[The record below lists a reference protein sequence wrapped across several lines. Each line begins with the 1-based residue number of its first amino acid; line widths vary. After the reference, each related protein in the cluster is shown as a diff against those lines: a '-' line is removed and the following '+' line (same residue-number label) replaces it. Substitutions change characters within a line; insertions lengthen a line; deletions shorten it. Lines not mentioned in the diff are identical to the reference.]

1 MGTSLTL
8 KTAAL
13 ITAAALLIVMAWG
26 LMPTFAQQP
35 PEPGPLT
42 GFTLVDASDQSELA
56 ALTDGATVHLDDP
69 DGRYAIR
76 ANVDS
81 AVGSVQMELSGARTV
96 APRTENIV
104 PYSLYGDYQDGS
116 VRKLNGEALPAG
128 SYMLETIAYSQRTL
142 GGDKL
147 GTLRVSFTIAALMPT
162 PTPTRTPAP
171 TITPTPS
178 ATPTP
183 TRTPGA
189 EQTTVATQTPTSTP
203 TSNSNATLTVDSAGT
218 VSLDW
223 RDDSRAERYAV
234 DLWMF
239 PTYRNLPR
247 NGIDITMDGS
257 SAVVSGLPTD
267 YPYYAFMIWTYYP
280 NYPASGS
287 TNRFAV
293 EVVNPEEYRLLP
305 TATPTVTPIPPTA
318 TPTPVGLPA
327 RPNQPTAEMR
337 SDGSVALEWDAVD
350 LADSYEVWL
359 WHHVVFGFLQ
369 RWVKLPFDGLDIQV
383 EGYTRENIGLE
394 FGEDRL
400 SAVVTNLPV
409 KEWYYFVV
417 RAVNDVGPSGI
428 SEQVGVENTLEQT
441 ATSTPIPTPTG
452 TPTPTATATPTLTR
466 TSTPTVT
473 PTATATPT
481 PTPTSVP
488 LTVEFLTNT
497 VPSSHSGAGRSFAV
511 RVRFSEAVPTGYRI
525 LRDRALRVTNGE
537 AIKFRR
543 VNGSSALREIHVMP
557 DSNSAVTLVLAATT
571 DCSAA
576 AAICTADGRPLSNG
590 LSLTIPGPSRRD

>member
-1 MGTSLTL
+1 
-8 KTAAL
+8 
-13 ITAAALLIVMAWG
+13 
-26 LMPTFAQQP
+26 
-35 PEPGPLT
+35 
-42 GFTLVDASDQSELA
+42 
-56 ALTDGATVHLDDP
+56 
-69 DGRYAIR
+69 
-76 ANVDS
+76 
-81 AVGSVQMELSGARTV
+81 MELSGARTV

-337 SDGSVALEWDAVD
+337 SDGSVEIEWDAVD

-394 FGEDRL
+394 FGEDGL

-417 RAVNDVGPSGI
+417 RAVNDVGASGI

-488 LTVEFLTNT
+488 LTVEFLTST
-497 VPSSHSGAGRSFAV
+497 VPSSPLGSRKVFRRSRAVQRGGAHRLPDTSGPGAPGDEWRGHQVQAGERQQRAPRDSRDARFQLRRHAGAG
-511 RVRFSEAVPTGYRI
+511 GNDGL
-525 LRDRALRVTNGE
+525 LR
-537 AIKFRR
+537 RR
-543 VNGSSALREIHVMP
+543 RNLHSRRK
-557 DSNSAVTLVLAATT
+557 ATVQ
-571 DCSAA
+571 
-576 AAICTADGRPLSNG
+576 RPLPDHTRTVQARLRPAPDRSEPAPVRQG
-590 LSLTIPGPSRRD
+590 HAQADSLT